1 MFDWKLGEAMH
12 RDALRDYLDELLQ
25 AAQFRDYCP
34 NGLQVEGR
42 VEIRRIVCGVS
53 ASQALLVTGADGRP
67 TIHVGIDAFAVVAC
81 VALVAWRRNLLLGLL
96 VAVVMTA
103 GVRALGVG

>member
-1 MFDWKLGEAMH
+1 M
-12 RDALRDYLDELLQ
+12 
-25 AAQFRDYCP
+25 
-34 NGLQVEGR
+34 
-42 VEIRRIVCGVS
+42 
-53 ASQALLVTGADGRP
+53 TGADGRP
-67 TIHVGIDAFAVVAC
+67 TIHVGIDALAVVAC